1 MNKNRKRE
9 LYESIMKDV
18 SKTIKRKINENV
30 EDFEAEELLN
40 TLTDDDVFYIMHH
53 HLLMYKDDDVF
64 YIMHDETARKL
75 RNQVTDRGQCF
86 TIDGMVVFVPSIDD
100 QYFYVQLNEQ
110 LIKMGDYNFFTVATC
125 ASDGDDLIGNIR
137 MYCNDLL

>member
-1 MNKNRKRE
+1 MNKNRKRA

-40 TLTDDDVFYIMHH
+40 TLT
-53 HLLMYKDDDVF
+53 DDDVF

-100 QYFYVQLNEQ
+100 QYFYVQLKEQ